1 MTRILGTTEA
11 AARVGMR
18 PASFRKYC
26 CRHDAPRLPIVE
38 SRGPRGGR
46 RIGIREDDLETFIES
61 MTIRPAGVIPGP
73 VAPVILRRGPQGGAQ
88 VDPGASGAD

>member
-46 RIGIREDDLETFIES
+46 RIGIREDDLELFIES
-61 MTIRPAGVIPGP
+61 MTVRPAGIRPEPG
-73 VAPVILRRGPQGGAQ
+73 APVLVQKLAQ
-88 VDPGASGAD
+88 ELPEGLP